1 MLARGVHREY
11 INANNNAVDW
21 DGTRGRWAFSN
32 ITEENDM
39 KKLLATVVL
48 LSVIVAPAFGQSVNA
63 DNGVRIRTHEKTRA
77 YGGDYRERASTRSD
91 YDAYAYEPA
100 PRSSDFNQPS
110 CAGDLGYG
118 RADYSSC

>member
-48 LSVIVAPAFGQSVNA
+48 LSVIVARHSVRA
-63 DNGVRIRTHEKTRA
+63 SMLTMGSGPTDAKTRA

-100 PRSSDFNQPS
+100 PRSFDFNQPS